1 VIDPGGAH
9 IATRCTRCEWARSLP
24 TRQFSFRT
32 TNHSTLGVLWCYPV
46 IRSFADET
54 TRDVWNGVNSK
65 AVRRIPRQLWPN
77 VRRKLDQIDA
87 VTRLDDL
94 KVPPGNR
101 LHALGADLRGFHA
114 VRVND
119 QYRIVFR
126 FEGGD
131 AFDVQCTDYH

>member
-1 VIDPGGAH
+1 MTPRGTSGTASTARRLGGFLV
-9 IATRCTRCEWARSLP
+9 S
-24 TRQFSFRT
+24 S
-32 TNHSTLGVLWCYPV
+32 G
-46 IRSFADET
+46 
-54 TRDVWNGVNSK
+54 
-65 AVRRIPRQLWPN
+65 RI

-101 LHALGADLRGFHA
+101 LHPLGGDLRGLHA

-126 FEGGD
+126 FEG
-131 AFDVQCTDYH
+131 A

>member
-1 VIDPGGAH
+1 
-9 IATRCTRCEWARSLP
+9 
-24 TRQFSFRT
+24 
-32 TNHSTLGVLWCYPV
+32 V
-46 IRSFADET
+46 IRTFADVT
-54 TRDVWNGVNSK
+54 SRDVWNGVNSK
-65 AVRRIPRQLWPN
+65 HARRIPRELWPH

-87 VTRLDDL
+87 VMKLDDL
-94 KVPPGNR
+94 RVPPGNR
-101 LHALGADLRGFHA
+101 LHALGADLRRFHA

>member
-1 VIDPGGAH
+1 
-9 IATRCTRCEWARSLP
+9 
-24 TRQFSFRT
+24 
-32 TNHSTLGVLWCYPV
+32 
-46 IRSFADET
+46 
-54 TRDVWNGVNSK
+54 
-65 AVRRIPRQLWPN
+65 

-94 KVPPGNR
+94 NVPPGSR
-101 LHALGADLRGFHA
+101 LHALAADLRGFHA

-131 AFDVQCTDYH
+131 AFDGLCTDYH

>member
-1 VIDPGGAH
+1 MI
-9 IATRCTRCEWARSLP
+9 
-24 TRQFSFRT
+24 RT
-32 TNHSTLGVLWCYPV
+32 L
-46 IRSFADET
+46 ADDT
-54 TRDVWNGVNSK
+54 TQDIWNGVNSK
-65 AVRRIPRQLWPN
+65 AARRISRELWPN

-87 VTRLDDL
+87 VTSLDDL

-101 LHALGADLRGFHA
+101 LHSPGGDMRGLHA

-131 AFDVQCTDYH
+131 AFDVRSTDYH

>member
-1 VIDPGGAH
+1 MI
-9 IATRCTRCEWARSLP
+9 
-24 TRQFSFRT
+24 RT
-32 TNHSTLGVLWCYPV
+32 
-46 IRSFADET
+46 FADET
-54 TRDVWNGVNSK
+54 TRDIWNGVNRK
-65 AVRRIPRQLWPN
+65 TARRIPRELWPS
-77 VRRKLDQIDA
+77 VRLKLDQIDA

-94 KVPPGNR
+94 KAPPGNR
-101 LHALGADLRGFHA
+101 LHMLGADLRGFHA

>member
-1 VIDPGGAH
+1 MI
-9 IATRCTRCEWARSLP
+9 
-24 TRQFSFRT
+24 RT
-32 TNHSTLGVLWCYPV
+32 L
-46 IRSFADET
+46 ADVT
-54 TRDVWNGVNSK
+54 TRDIWNGVNSK
-65 AVRRIPRQLWPN
+65 AARRIPRELWTN

-131 AFDVQCTDYH
+131 AFDVQRTDYH